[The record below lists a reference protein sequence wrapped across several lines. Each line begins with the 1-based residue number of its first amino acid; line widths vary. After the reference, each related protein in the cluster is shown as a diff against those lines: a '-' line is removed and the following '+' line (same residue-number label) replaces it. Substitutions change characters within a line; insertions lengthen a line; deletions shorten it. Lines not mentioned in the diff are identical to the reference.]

1 MLSFDLDE
9 EYVLLRN
16 TVRSFAEKE
25 LRPLIEECEES
36 ETFPR
41 HLFQAAASVG
51 LLGITYPVEVGGLG
65 LDKLADCVAREELSR
80 VWQSFASSISAQSH
94 LATYPIFALG
104 TDEQKEAYLRPALS
118 GARIGAFAL
127 TEPGSGSDVRSI
139 RTFAR
144 RSGSD
149 YVISGQKIFITN
161 GTFCDYAVVVAKTED
176 DGERKPPSLFL
187 VDRDT
192 PGFNVARKLKKEG
205 IRASETAE
213 IFLEECRVPERALI
227 GKVEGGFGDVLR
239 VVSVGRI
246 GVAANCVG
254 IAQGAFELAAHYAS
268 EREQFG
274 RPIGSFQA
282 IAFKI
287 ADMAVAVEAARWFAY
302 RAAWLYDQGRPS
314 DQAAS
319 MAKLLCSETA
329 VRVAKEA
336 VHVFGGYGLMRE
348 YPIFRYLRD
357 ALVYEIGEGTSE
369 IQRMLIAR
377 AVLGMRSN

>member
-1 MLSFDLDE
+1 
-9 EYVLLRN
+9 
-16 TVRSFAEKE
+16 
-25 LRPLIEECEES
+25 
-36 ETFPR
+36 
-41 HLFQAAASVG
+41 
-51 LLGITYPVEVGGLG
+51 
-65 LDKLADCVAREELSR
+65 
-80 VWQSFASSISAQSH
+80 
-94 LATYPIFALG
+94 
-104 TDEQKEAYLRPALS
+104 
-118 GARIGAFAL
+118 
-127 TEPGSGSDVRSI
+127 
-139 RTFAR
+139 
-144 RSGSD
+144 
-149 YVISGQKIFITN
+149 
-161 GTFCDYAVVVAKTED
+161 
-176 DGERKPPSLFL
+176 
-187 VDRDT
+187 
-192 PGFNVARKLKKEG
+192 
-205 IRASETAE
+205 
-213 IFLEECRVPERALI
+213 
-227 GKVEGGFGDVLR
+227 